1 MRRRTG
7 EEEEADTELKI
18 IRPDNP
24 TCYQLSRLRLSKE
37 KQEGKRNYKS
47 DGGVM
52 VCEFVYVYVCA
63 CAGE

>member
-1 MRRRTG
+1 MCVCEVSEEEDGR

-37 KQEGKRNYKS
+37 KQEG
-47 DGGVM
+47 
-52 VCEFVYVYVCA
+52 
-63 CAGE
+63 GEEL